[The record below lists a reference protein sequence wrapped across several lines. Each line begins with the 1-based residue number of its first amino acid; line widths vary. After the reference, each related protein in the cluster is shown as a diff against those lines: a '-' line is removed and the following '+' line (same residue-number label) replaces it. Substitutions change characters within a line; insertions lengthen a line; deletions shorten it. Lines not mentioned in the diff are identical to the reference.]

1 MNNYDCNELKTRI
14 LNIIKVASY
23 RDNFLAA
30 YKARKLC
37 YRICKEESD
46 RPDYKEYVENIIL
59 NHFPNEFKKAQKGRC
74 FVNWMWI
81 GVVSLLP
88 CVISLTA
95 SFAVLYG
102 FLLYFLFNDN
112 GVLHNFDWVTRMDC
126 YELLLFLGV
135 ISIIWGVYVIKK
147 LYTSYKSIKD
157 LMVLNKV

>member
-88 CVISLTA
+88 CVISLIA
-95 SFAVLYG
+95 FIAVLYG
-102 FLLYFLFNDN
+102 FLDYFLYNDYWVTFND
-112 GVLHNFDWVTRMDC
+112 GA
-126 YELLLFLGV
+126 YLLLFLGV

-147 LYTSYKSIKD
+147 LYTSYKSIKE
-157 LMVLNKV
+157 LMVLNEV

>member
-88 CVISLTA
+88 CVISLIA
-95 SFAVLYG
+95 SYVVLYG
-102 FLLYFLFNDN
+102 LLVYGRSNIDF
-112 GVLHNFDWVTRMDC
+112 
-126 YELLLFLGV
+126 YPLLLFLGV

-147 LYTSYKSIKD
+147 LYTSYKSIKE
-157 LMVLNKV
+157 LMVLNEV